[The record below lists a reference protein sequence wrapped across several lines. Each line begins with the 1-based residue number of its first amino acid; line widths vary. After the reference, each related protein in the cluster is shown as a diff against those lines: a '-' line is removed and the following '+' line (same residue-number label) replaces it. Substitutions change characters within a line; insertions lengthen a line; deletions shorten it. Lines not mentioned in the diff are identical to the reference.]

1 VTKSNGGVRHG
12 RCLSD
17 GRTSWR
23 SGLAGCL
30 LMMAV
35 VATASGQQFRDPAM
49 PSNAS
54 PGFNPHLSLEAQLHA
69 DAIRRQMLRAQRE
82 QGAPAGFAENAYRAQ
97 QIYAAQQAY
106 DNLQANPLN
115 QISQTAHNE
124 GNFAGQP
131 TGMSTAT
138 APATGLPPVHLT
150 PGQTVYRATSP
161 HNSGPAGQNQYSH
174 SRPQNP
180 VTPLNDRNLSQP
192 SKNVAAQVPDP
203 KFPASMQP
211 RQPTVRLQE
220 RISRALVGSRR
231 LAKSANQTGETNYH
245 RTQQRSAQRR
255 KVDHRVPNDQVFVA
269 QQQSQ
274 PVRQFSQ
281 PAIDSSRPTQGTRAT
296 RQTPPRRQT
305 AQRAQRSQVAQEPQF
320 EQAVERV
327 ATSSQ
332 QPMPG
337 SIKQTVM
344 QEPVVETYIEPVDD
358 LPQFIDEPEV
368 FIAQEQGNSL
378 RKPGPRGRQ
387 ISILNRSN
395 ADGDENYDLPAEPEF
410 VQDGNDF
417 SGSDAQPDLQL
428 SRPIGPAE
436 GQAGSNDLRRQ
447 DDKDSSLRS
456 LLADEEED
464 DDREAEDNLLE
475 KSCDEFRRELLDNPI
490 RNIALDISPPASELL
505 EPGDAISRDW
515 TDRLGNVVAT
525 GRMVDLRRG
534 YVIVDSLNGRIK
546 LAIARLSDAD
556 LDAVAD
562 YWQIPVTCG
571 VGIRGS
577 VDRCWAP
584 QTFTWTAPSL
594 CHKTLYFENVQLE
607 RYGHSHGPFT
617 QPIRSV
623 GHFFVSLISIPYQT
637 AIHPVNECNYA
648 LGFYRPGD
656 CAPWLKDPVP
666 ISLRGALRQ
675 AGVVVGL
682 GYGL

>member
-1 VTKSNGGVRHG
+1 MV
-12 RCLSD
+12 L
-17 GRTSWR
+17 
-23 SGLAGCL
+23 
-30 LMMAV
+30 V
-35 VATASGQQFRDPAM
+35 VASVSGQQFRDPAM

-54 PGFNPHLSLEAQLHA
+54 PGFDPHLSLQARLHA
-69 DAIRRQMLRAQRE
+69 DAIRRQMIRAQRE
-82 QGAPAGFAENAYRAQ
+82 QGAPEGFAENAYRAQ
-97 QIYAAQQAY
+97 QFYAAQQAQAY
-106 DNLQANPLN
+106 LQAEPTHLDSAHGVSQVVHQDAQYAARPAPLADNP
-115 QISQTAHNE
+115 
-124 GNFAGQP
+124 
-131 TGMSTAT
+131 
-138 APATGLPPVHLT
+138 APLSSRPPVHLT
-150 PGQTVYRATSP
+150 PPRAGLGVSTVTNPVPMQASQP
-161 HNSGPAGQNQYSH
+161 YSR
-174 SRPQNP
+174 SRPQSP
-180 VTPLNDRNLSQP
+180 VTPLNDRTLHQP
-192 SKNVAAQVPDP
+192 TGNQTTTVPDP

-211 RQPTVRLQE
+211 RQPKVRLQE
-220 RISRALVGSRR
+220 RISRAISGGRHSLPRTDRNANANYGVTHSQYSQTRIGS
-231 LAKSANQTGETNYH
+231 
-245 RTQQRSAQRR
+245 
-255 KVDHRVPNDQVFVA
+255 DRVPNSQAFVDSH
-269 QQQSQ
+269 QQQQVRRGTAQ
-274 PVRQFSQ
+274 PMADSKRQRMAKT
-281 PAIDSSRPTQGTRAT
+281 PASSKMASR
-296 RQTPPRRQT
+296 RQPPRRAIRSRVT
-305 AQRAQRSQVAQEPQF
+305 RDSQVTK
-320 EQAVERV
+320 AVERV
-327 ATSSQ
+327 TSSTR
-332 QPMPG
+332 QPEPAAV
-337 SIKQTVM
+337 KQTVM
-344 QEPVVETYIEPVDD
+344 QEPIVETYSDPVDS
-358 LPQFIDEPEV
+358 LPQFVDEPEV
-368 FIAQEQGNSL
+368 FVAQEQGNSL
-378 RKPGPRGRQ
+378 RKSVPKGRQ

-395 ADGDENYDLPAEPEF
+395 ASGEDNYDLPAEPEF

-417 SGSDAQPDLQL
+417 SEVGNGSDLQL
-428 SRPIGPAE
+428 SRPIGPAD
-436 GQAGSNDLRRQ
+436 GQTAENDLRRQ
-447 DDKDSSLRS
+447 GDSDSSLRS
-456 LLADEEED
+456 LLDDAEAN
-464 DDREAEDNLLE
+464 DDREAGENLLE
-475 KSCDEFRRELLDNPI
+475 KSCDEFRRELLENPI

-505 EPGDAISRDW
+505 EPDDAISRDW

-534 YVIVDSLNGRIK
+534 YVILDSTNGRIK

-637 AIHPVNECNYA
+637 AIHPPNECNYA